1 MSEGESVIDR
11 VRKALGRA
19 GQPPASAPPI
29 PPPLPEHIVRLVH
42 ADIGLPELFAK
53 RAAVQNMLVELVS
66 PDEVPA
72 KLVAFL
78 RERKIR
84 RVALAQSRLFEQLDI
99 YPTLEAAGEFESRR
113 WPQMTLDE
121 MYDFDGGVTD
131 VTYAV
136 AETGTLVIVTDANN
150 GRGLSLVPM
159 THVAIVEPKNLLPD
173 LVDLFERLGSNYP
186 GRHAVMISGPS
197 KTADIEMNV
206 VTGVHGP
213 NIVKAFV
220 IR

>member
-1 MSEGESVIDR
+1 VSDTESVIDR
-11 VRKALGRA
+11 VRKALGRT
-19 GQPPASAPPI
+19 APLSQAPI
-29 PPPLPEHIVRLVH
+29 PPPLPEHVVRLVH
-42 ADIGLPELFAK
+42 TELGLAELFAK
-53 RAAVQNMLVELVS
+53 SAGMQNMLVELTP
-66 PDEVPA
+66 PDEVA
-72 KLVAFL
+72 TRVVTFL

-84 RVALAQSRLFEQLDI
+84 RVALSNARLLEQLEV
-99 YPTLEAAGEFESRR
+99 YGAVSSAGEFELRR
-113 WPQMTLDE
+113 WNDMTLDE
-121 MYDFDGGVTD
+121 MYEFDCGVTD

-173 LVDLFERLGSNYP
+173 WVDLFDRLNENYA

-213 NIVKAFV
+213 NVVKAFI

>member
-1 MSEGESVIDR
+1 
-11 VRKALGRA
+11 
-19 GQPPASAPPI
+19 
-29 PPPLPEHIVRLVH
+29 
-42 ADIGLPELFAK
+42 
-53 RAAVQNMLVELVS
+53 MLVELIS

-84 RVALAQSRLFEQLDI
+84 RVALSQSRLLEQLDVYRAI
-99 YPTLEAAGEFESRR
+99 ESANEFESRR
-113 WPQMTLDE
+113 WNQMTLDE
-121 MYDFDGGVTD
+121 MYDFDCGITD

-136 AETGTLVIVTDANN
+136 AETGTLAIVTDANN

-186 GRHAVMISGPS
+186 GRHVVMISGPS

-213 NIVKAFV
+213 NVVKTFV

>member
-1 MSEGESVIDR
+1 M
-11 VRKALGRA
+11 
-19 GQPPASAPPI
+19 
-29 PPPLPEHIVRLVH
+29 
-42 ADIGLPELFAK
+42 
-53 RAAVQNMLVELVS
+53 
-66 PDEVPA
+66 
-72 KLVAFL
+72 
-78 RERKIR
+78 
-84 RVALAQSRLFEQLDI
+84 
-99 YPTLEAAGEFESRR
+99 
-113 WPQMTLDE
+113 
-121 MYDFDGGVTD
+121 
-131 VTYAV
+131 TYAV
-136 AETGTLVIVTDANN
+136 AAPGTLVIVTDANN

-159 THVAIVEPKNLLPD
+159 THIAIVEPKNLLPD